1 MILIDD
7 GIMERIVDAF
17 NEANDIV
24 GFVNTARL
32 SDSDIVE
39 SDLEGNKKS
48 YSYRNFLLTLD
59 DLINDYDYEELK
71 DAFFEIVHKYAWKEI
86 IVSIKSAYQALFPL
100 LQFFSSKRTLI
111 FNGLFAIKGI
121 DVSCVA
127 NTAYFVISDV

>member
-1 MILIDD
+1 MILFSKKKGKKVAVVPEVEIQVEN
-7 GIMERIVDAF
+7 MTLEL
-17 NEANDIV
+17 NDIV

-86 IVSIKSAYQALFPL
+86 IVSIKSAY
-100 LQFFSSKRTLI
+100 
-111 FNGLFAIKGI
+111 
-121 DVSCVA
+121 
-127 NTAYFVISDV
+127 

>member
-39 SDLEGNKKS
+39 SDLEETKS
-48 YSYRNFLLTLD
+48 PILTGT
-59 DLINDYDYEELK
+59 
-71 DAFFEIVHKYAWKEI
+71 F
-86 IVSIKSAYQALFPL
+86 
-100 LQFFSSKRTLI
+100 
-111 FNGLFAIKGI
+111 
-121 DVSCVA
+121 C
-127 NTAYFVISDV
+127 

>member
-59 DLINDYDYEELK
+59 DLINDRHCSVK
-71 DAFFEIVHKYAWKEI
+71 FFNKAVT
-86 IVSIKSAYQALFPL
+86 VS
-100 LQFFSSKRTLI
+100 
-111 FNGLFAIKGI
+111 
-121 DVSCVA
+121 V
-127 NTAYFVISDV
+127 

>member
-1 MILIDD
+1 MMQIDD

-24 GFVNTARL
+24 GFVNTAKL
-32 SDSDIVE
+32 SDSDVVE

-86 IVSIKSAYQALFPL
+86 IVGIKSAY
-100 LQFFSSKRTLI
+100 
-111 FNGLFAIKGI
+111 
-121 DVSCVA
+121 
-127 NTAYFVISDV
+127 

>member
-24 GFVNTARL
+24 GFVNSARL

-86 IVSIKSAYQALFPL
+86 IVSIKSAY
-100 LQFFSSKRTLI
+100 
-111 FNGLFAIKGI
+111 
-121 DVSCVA
+121 
-127 NTAYFVISDV
+127 